1 MDYNKNKYF
10 EVIYEDDDLLVINKA
25 AGVYSIDPR
34 HNTPDPVL
42 TDLLEKNHKD
52 KEIFIVHRLDRETSG
67 LILFAKNQE
76 SHRLLSQQ
84 FSENKIEKS
93 YYAFVDG
100 HMDFDGVFLIDVPIF
115 IDPGKYK
122 VRIDS
127 KGKSSR
133 TKIRIVESY
142 TNYTMLEAKLVT
154 GRTHQIR
161 IHLQYLGHPLIVDKL
176 YGNREEFFLSEIKHK
191 YRSNKNTDEL
201 PLISRQTLHS
211 HQIKFLKPSTNE
223 EMIFNA
229 PLPKDLKALRNQLS
243 KTIKKV

>member
-1 MDYNKNKYF
+1 MEHIKNKYY
-10 EVIYEDDDLLVINKA
+10 ETIYEDDYLLVINKS

-42 TDLLEKNHKD
+42 TDLLRKKYS
-52 KEIFIVHRLDRETSG
+52 EIFIVHRLDRETSG

-76 SHRLLSQQ
+76 SHKILSQQ
-84 FSENKIEKS
+84 FAENKIEKS

-100 HMDFDGVFLIDVPIF
+100 YMNFEGVFLIDVPIF
-115 IDPGKYK
+115 IDPGKSK
-122 VRIDS
+122 VRIDP
-127 KGKSSR
+127 KGRPSR
-133 TKIRIVESY
+133 TKIRIVENY
-142 TNYTMLEAKLVT
+142 TNYTMLEAKLIT

-191 YRSNKNTDEL
+191 YRSSKNSFEQ

-211 HQIKFLKPSTNE
+211 HQIRFLKPFSDE
-223 EMIFNA
+223 ELIFNA

-243 KTIKKV
+243 KTISNA